1 MTAPHVAS
9 TQGRRQWRFTILAA
23 VAGALVAA
31 VVVCSRR
38 PSSPVGYWYSA
49 AGQDRYLA
57 AYTAA
62 FADMPEPAGTIDV
75 RTDFGIVRVY
85 RFRDRWRY

>member
-1 MTAPHVAS
+1 MAEPNVAFI
-9 TQGRRQWRFTILAA
+9 QRRRQWPFTTLAA

-85 RFRDRWRY
+85 RFRDRCRY